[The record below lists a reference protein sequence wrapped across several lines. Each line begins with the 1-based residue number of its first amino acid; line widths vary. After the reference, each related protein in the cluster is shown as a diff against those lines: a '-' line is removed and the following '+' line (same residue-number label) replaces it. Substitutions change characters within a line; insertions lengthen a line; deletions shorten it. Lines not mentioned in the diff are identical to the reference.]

1 MSDLLRELRQAARGL
16 RRSAAF
22 TATTVLTLGL
32 GLGVVAALF
41 AVVDA
46 ALLQPIVADQ
56 DRVVRVWKHDVGRGL
71 SRHPL
76 SYPEF
81 LACREASRSFE
92 SLAAINY
99 ADSSSAAVA
108 IDGQPSAVEV
118 TAVSSGFFGVVHRG
132 APLHGRWL
140 SASDELPGAAQAAV
154 VSEGFWRRVASGDP
168 SFVGKRLPWAGGQ
181 RTLVVVG
188 VAPAALDY
196 PLGTDLWVPIAGF
209 YGTGSDRFSIEN
221 RGFAQFE
228 LIGRLAPGALPEQAR
243 AELAVVHRRLV
254 TEFPDDY
261 WEMRVVVQPLLHS
274 VLGDARQVL
283 LFLFAA
289 AGLVFVIAG
298 VNVSAL
304 LLMRAA
310 ARRREQA
317 VRVALGASR
326 ARLAREALSESL
338 LLGALG
344 AGCGLL
350 FAWTLLAGLAAFA
363 PGEIPRLERAALD
376 PRVLAFCALA
386 ALAWVLSLG
395 SAPSWRRRL
404 DPAALSPEL
413 GVRGVRG
420 TAPLRLFTIVEI
432 AAAVA
437 VAVAA
442 GVLLRSFARLQ
453 AVDRGF
459 ETGDLTVVSLL
470 LSEAH
475 HPDARTTLAFYE
487 RLVPEIAALPG
498 VVSVTPFH
506 VDPGSGTAGLS
517 ARLKF
522 EGQTD
527 EEARRNPWT
536 NWDPVMPGYFETL
549 GIPITRGRSFTP
561 ADGPDAAPVAIVN
574 EALARHY
581 WPGQDPLGQRLQVT
595 SDSPWATVVGV
606 AGDLRYRELRRT
618 WLGVYM
624 PAGQFFFFSP
634 RRLAVRSATP
644 AAPLL
649 PAIRARLQALDP
661 SAAIESIA
669 SMEAL
674 TAKELARPRAAMAV
688 ASLFALLA
696 VLLAAVGVYGVL
708 SYEVGQ
714 RRRELALRSA
724 LGASPARIFRAE
736 LRRGL
741 MLGGVG
747 AAFGL
752 ATAALATRSLRALL
766 FEIAPT
772 DPRTYALAAAIL
784 LGIVLAAACLPARR
798 AAHTDPA
805 VVLRNE

>member
-1 MSDLLRELRQAARGL
+1 MSDLWRELRHAVRGL
-16 RRSAAF
+16 RRSPAF

-46 ALLQPIVADQ
+46 ALLQPIVAGQ
-56 DRVVRVWKHDVGRGL
+56 DRVMRVWKRDTGRGL
-71 SRHPL
+71 SHHPL

-81 LACREASRSFE
+81 RAWRDGSRSFE

-99 ADSSSAAVA
+99 ADASSAAVA
-108 IDGQPSAVEV
+108 ISGQPTAVQV
-118 TAVSSGFFGVVHRG
+118 TAVSPGFFGVVLG
-132 APLHGRWL
+132 GGPLHGRWL
-140 SASDELPGAAQAAV
+140 EPSDEEPGAAQAAV
-154 VSEGFWRRVASGDP
+154 VSEGFWRRVAGGDP
-168 SFVGKRLPWAGGQ
+168 AFVGKRLPWAGGE

-209 YGTGSDRFSIEN
+209 YGRDFSIES
-221 RGFAQFE
+221 RRFAQFE
-228 LIGRLAPGALPEQAR
+228 LIGRLAPGASPEQAR
-243 AELAVVHRRLV
+243 AELVVVHRRLV
-254 TEFPDDY
+254 AEFPDDY
-261 WEMRVVVQPLLHS
+261 SEVGVEVHPLIHS

-289 AGLVFVIAG
+289 AGLVFAIAG
-298 VNVSAL
+298 VNVAAL
-304 LLMRAA
+304 LLMRAS
-310 ARRREQA
+310 AREREQA

-326 ARLAREALSESL
+326 ARLAREALWESL

-344 AGCGLL
+344 VGSGLL
-350 FAWTLLAGLAAFA
+350 VAWTLLAGLGAMA

-376 PRVLAFCALA
+376 PRVLAFSALA

-404 DPAALSPEL
+404 DPAGFSPDVA
-413 GVRGVRG
+413 VRGVRG

-453 AVDRGF
+453 AVERGF
-459 ETGDLTVVSLL
+459 ETGDLTVVTLL
-470 LSEAH
+470 LSEARY
-475 HPDARTTLAFYE
+475 PDARATLAFYE

-498 VVSVTPFH
+498 VASVTPFH
-506 VDPGSGTAGLS
+506 IGPGRGSAGLS
-517 ARLKF
+517 ARMKF

-527 EEARRNPWT
+527 EEARRNPWG

-549 GIPITRGRSFTP
+549 GIPITRGRSFTS
-561 ADGPDAAPVAIVN
+561 ADRSDAAPVAIVN

-581 WPGQDPLGQRLQVT
+581 WPGQDPLGKRVQFT

-606 AGDLRYRELRRT
+606 AADLRYRELTRT

-634 RRLAVRSATP
+634 RELAVRSATP
-644 AAPLL
+644 AAVLL

-669 SMEAL
+669 SMESL
-674 TAKELARPRAAMAV
+674 TAKELERPRAAMAV

-724 LGASPARIFRAE
+724 IGATPARIFRAE

-741 MLGGVG
+741 MLGGLG
-747 AAFGL
+747 AGLGL
-752 ATAALATRSLRALL
+752 AAAALVTRSLRALL

-772 DPRTYALAAAIL
+772 DPRSFALAAVTL
-784 LGIVLAAACLPARR
+784 LAVVLAAACLPALR
-798 AAHTDPA
+798 AARADPA
-805 VVLRNE
+805 EVLRSE